1 MYAIIPQQIPQGMR
15 AEVNEKILF
24 AIDSGKD
31 LIPAESIYNCY
42 TGIGGLHNLKQS
54 DFASYHEYAEAKKEF
69 EMGQFFTPHEICRDM
84 VDMLCPVSSEMVLDM
99 CCGMG
104 NFFNHLPNP
113 HNAYGFDI
121 DGKAVS
127 VARYLYPEAHIEK
140 CDIRQ
145 YYPEQRF
152 DVIIGNPPFNLK
164 FDYKLSQ
171 EYYMDKAYDVLNPA
185 GILMVIVPCSF
196 MQSGFWE
203 KTRIAGINGRFSFV
217 GQTKLGPSAFAA
229 VGVHDFNTKIMV
241 FLRKSGH
248 IKMQAYNAEEFI
260 TADELKKRI
269 GEARAMKHRLRF
281 DLMRETN
288 RIDKEELELF
298 EYKLAKYMY
307 ELKAHAKLNKH
318 IDKAEALV
326 TKFRNQ
332 KPPEN
337 ATREQV
343 EQWEKNKLTPKKVLA
358 VIRRYI
364 TSQNTVPRKEV
375 ALVKTV
381 DTN

>member
-1 MYAIIPQQIPQGMR
+1 MYAIIPQQIPLGMR
-15 AEVNEKILF
+15 AEINEKILF

-42 TGIGGLHNLKQS
+42 TGIGGLHNLRQS
-54 DFASYHEYAEAKKEF
+54 DFANYNEYAEAKKEF
-69 EMGQFFTPHEICRDM
+69 EMGQFFTPHEVCRTM
-84 VDMLCPVSSEMVLDM
+84 VDMLGPTSTEMILDM

-104 NFFNHLPNP
+104 NFFNHLPNQ

-121 DGKAVS
+121 DGKAVA
-127 VARYLYPEAHIEK
+127 VAKYLYPDAHIEK

-145 YYPEQRF
+145 YYPDQRF
-152 DVIIGNPPFNLK
+152 DVVIGNPPFNLK

-185 GILMVIVPCSF
+185 GILMVIVPESF
-196 MQSGFWE
+196 MQNEFWE
-203 KTRIAGINGRFSFV
+203 KTRVANINSDFSFV
-217 GQTKLGPSAFAA
+217 GQAKLNPNAFAST
-229 VGVHDFNTKIMV
+229 GVHNFNTKIMV
-241 FLRKSGH
+241 FLRKSVH
-248 IKMQAYNAEEFI
+248 IEMQAYNAEEFI
-260 TADELKKRI
+260 TAEELKNRI
-269 GEARAMKHRLRF
+269 SEARAMKHRIRF

-288 RIDKEELELF
+288 RIDKEEFEQF
-298 EYKLAKYMY
+298 EYRLAKYIY
-307 ELKAHAKLNKH
+307 ELKAHAKLNRH

-343 EQWEKNKLTPKKVLA
+343 AQWEKNKLTPKKVLA
-358 VIRRYI
+358 VIRR
-364 TSQNTVPRKEV
+364 
-375 ALVKTV
+375 
-381 DTN
+381 